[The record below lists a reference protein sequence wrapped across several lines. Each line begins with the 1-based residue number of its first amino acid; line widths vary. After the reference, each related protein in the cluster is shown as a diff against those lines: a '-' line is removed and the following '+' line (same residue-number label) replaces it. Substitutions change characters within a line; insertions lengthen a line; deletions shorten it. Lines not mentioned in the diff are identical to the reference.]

1 MSALA
6 TIVAWILAAP
16 PALAGSA
23 FATEVIAGLR
33 ATSGGAR
40 GDTEPPSRVAV
51 LIPAH
56 DEEASIAATVID
68 LRQQVPA
75 AWRILVVADNCSD
88 ATARAARDV
97 GAEVIERHDHAVRG
111 KGHALAF
118 GRDFLRRDPPEV
130 VIVLDA
136 DCRIWAPQHLAAS
149 AKAGGA
155 PFQSNNLLAADLS
168 LPAMV
173 QVSTFAFAV
182 KNLLRQRGLVR
193 IGAPAVLMGTGMAVP
208 WHLFEAAPLATSHL
222 AEDLQLGIHFL
233 RVGAPARFEPRTEV
247 RSNSSSASGTLSQRS
262 RWEGGF
268 LASARQN
275 ALPLMGEGL
284 RRRRGKMF
292 WMGLHLA
299 VPPLTLLIA
308 ALVAALAATAILAA
322 VGGSAAPL
330 IVLAAATGAVIAALT
345 GAWLAIG
352 RQYLSG
358 SALLRL
364 PLYMLWKIP
373 LYLRLLRRRERSWVR
388 TERRP

>member
-1 MSALA
+1 MAVLA
-6 TIVAWILAAP
+6 TTVAWALAAP
-16 PALAGSA
+16 VALAGAA
-23 FATEVIAGLR
+23 FATEVLAGLR
-33 ATSGGAR
+33 S
-40 GDTEPPSRVAV
+40 SRRKNAVSIQAPASVAV

-56 DEEASIAATVID
+56 DEEASIAATLAD
-68 LRQQVPA
+68 LQRQVPHG
-75 AWRILVVADNCSD
+75 WRILVVADNCSD
-88 ATARAARDV
+88 GTADVARSA
-97 GAEVIERHDHAVRG
+97 GAEVIERHDASARG

-136 DCRIWAPQHLAAS
+136 DCRIRAPEHLAAS
-149 AKAGGA
+149 ARSSCTPAQAK
-155 PFQSNNLLAADLS
+155 NLLAADLS

-193 IGAPAVLMGTGMAVP
+193 IGAPAVLMGTGMAFP
-208 WHLFEAAPLATSHL
+208 WRLFEAAPLATSHL

-233 RVGAPARFEPRTEV
+233 RIGTPAVFEAETEV
-247 RSNSSSASGTLSQRS
+247 RSNASSAAGTLSQRS

-268 LASARQN
+268 LASARQH
-275 ALPLMGEGL
+275 ALPLMWEGL
-284 RRRRGKMF
+284 RRRSGKMF

-308 ALVAALAATAILAA
+308 ILLAGLSGTALLTLAGASVVPVIVLGAATAA
-322 VGGSAAPL
+322 VL
-330 IVLAAATGAVIAALT
+330 VALT

-352 RQYLSG
+352 RQFLSG

-364 PLYMLWKIP
+364 PLYMLWKVP
-373 LYLRLLRRRERSWVR
+373 LYLKLIRGRERNWVR